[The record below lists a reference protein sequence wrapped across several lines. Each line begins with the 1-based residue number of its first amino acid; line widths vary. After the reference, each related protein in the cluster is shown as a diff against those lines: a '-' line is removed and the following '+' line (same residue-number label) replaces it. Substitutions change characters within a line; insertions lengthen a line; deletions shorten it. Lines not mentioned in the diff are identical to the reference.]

1 MSKLVIK
8 HLTKQFG
15 EKTILNQLNFHV
27 DAHEIV
33 SIIGPS
39 GVGKSTLFNLIAGLL
54 DPSSG
59 DILLDGTS
67 IANQPGNVAYMLQK
81 DLLFPYK
88 TIEQNIALP
97 LVLKGEKQEMAL
109 KKANQLLIEFQ
120 LESVA
125 KAYPKALSG
134 GMRQRIALLRTYLFS
149 ANFILLDEPFSALD
163 PFTKRDIHNWYLR
176 IHEQLNLTTLF
187 ITHDI
192 DEAIKLSNR
201 MYLLKGFDINDFE
214 EIVIDDTFKSV
225 ENFELTESFLTY
237 KKRISQSFLS

>member
-1 MSKLVIK
+1 MSKLAIENLSK
-8 HLTKQFG
+8 SFG
-15 EKTILNQLNFHV
+15 EQTILNQLNFHV
-27 DAHEIV
+27 AQDEIV

-54 DPSSG
+54 APSSG
-59 DILLDGTS
+59 EILLDNHPIT
-67 IANQPGNVAYMLQK
+67 NQPGNVAYMLQK

-88 TIEQNIALP
+88 TIEKNIALP
-97 LVLKGEKQEMAL
+97 LILKGVKKAEAL
-109 KKANQLLIEFQ
+109 KQAYLLLEEFD
-120 LESVA
+120 LAHVA

-163 PFTKRDIHNWYLR
+163 PFTKKEIHDWYLK

-192 DEAIKLSNR
+192 DEAIKLSHR
-201 MYLLKGFDINDFE
+201 IYLLKGSGTHDFE
-214 EIVIDDTFKSV
+214 EIVIDQKFRETVD
-225 ENFELTESFLTY
+225 FELSEHFLNY
-237 KKRISQSFLS
+237 KKTIMHRLTQ